1 MSCVYAG
8 VEQNLARAYGG
19 AKVADV
25 DEVAG
30 SFDGFFAREHK
41 RVLAVCIALVGRGA
55 GEDVAQ
61 EAFIRAFVRWDKVR
75 TLDRPDA
82 WVRRVAI
89 NLATSRA
96 RRIAAEARAFTR
108 WRRIAAS
115 PMEGESESPFWDEVR
130 RLPRRQAQAVALHY
144 ADDLAVADVAAVM
157 GCAEGTVKAHLHAA
171 RSVLA
176 ARLTAHREG

>member
-1 MSCVYAG
+1 MYAG
-8 VEQNLARAYGG
+8 VEQNLARVYGG
-19 AKVADV
+19 ARAADV
-25 DEVAG
+25 DEAAG
-30 SFDGFFAREHK
+30 SFDAFFAHEHK

-61 EAFIRAFVRWDKVR
+61 EAFIRTFVRWDRVR
-75 TLDRPDA
+75 TLERPQA

-96 RRIAAEARAFTR
+96 RRIAAETRAFMR
-108 WRRIAAS
+108 SPRIGAETAVVDA
-115 PMEGESESPFWDEVR
+115 ESRFWEEVR

-171 RSVLA
+171 RSTLA
-176 ARLTAHREG
+176 ARLVADRER